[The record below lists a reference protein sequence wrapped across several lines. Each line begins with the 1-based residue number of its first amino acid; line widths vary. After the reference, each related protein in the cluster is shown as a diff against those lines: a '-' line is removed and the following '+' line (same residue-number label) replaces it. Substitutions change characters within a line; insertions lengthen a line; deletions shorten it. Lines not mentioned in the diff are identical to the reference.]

1 MAFQDLTPELRT
13 RLSRVERLV
22 GLFVAVA
29 IVLLV
34 AGLTYYI
41 YRLGARKGW
50 FVRKLPYF
58 TFVNNAAGLRV
69 GDPVRLM
76 GFDIGE
82 ITEITAQ
89 PPFDYFDV
97 YVAFV
102 VREEYVG
109 YVWDDSRAIVA
120 SSDFLG
126 KRAIEVTKGTNGPP
140 TYLFHQLQ
148 YLPIADALAL
158 PSPTNYFL
166 GRSVYDSSGATRLA
180 KAYDRLDRA
189 PLQRLAEQGMT
200 NIEVFE
206 KTVRTKWP
214 AGIWDYKAGF
224 YRPFDHVIDKGF
236 FLPPL
241 EAPALAARLEKVADT
256 VEASL
261 PGILAIT
268 NRLNRVLD
276 KAGETAANA
285 EELLQDLRPVLAN
298 LTVVTANLTNGQG
311 SLGDWILGP
320 EMRRQIS
327 ETIQSANDLLTHSGS
342 QIEITSSNLTSVLL
356 NLASVTSNLNAQVAA
371 NTNILTEISS
381 AVRNA
386 DDLMQG
392 LKRHWLLRSA
402 FKEKKPANPQPAKP
416 RSGRAVSPKN
426 QGR

>member
-1 MAFQDLTPELRT
+1 MAFHDLTPELRT

-22 GLFVAVA
+22 GMFVVVAV
-29 IVLLV
+29 VLLIM
-34 AGLTYYI
+34 GLSYYV

-58 TFVNNAAGLRV
+58 TFVNNATGLRA
-69 GDPVRLM
+69 GDPVKLM

-109 YVWDDSRAIVA
+109 YIWDDSRAVVA

-126 KRAIEVTKGTNGPP
+126 KRAIEVIKGTNGPP
-140 TYLFHQLQ
+140 TYLF
-148 YLPIADALAL
+148 YDVRKVSMSTAVALEA
-158 PSPTNYFL
+158 TNYFL
-166 GRSVYDSSGATRLA
+166 AQSVYDSTSEKLLT
-180 KAYDRLDRA
+180 KAYERLDRV
-189 PLQRLAEQGMT
+189 PLQRLSDQGMES
-200 NIEVFE
+200 IEIFDKGE
-206 KTVRTKWP
+206 RTQWP
-214 AGIWDYKAGF
+214 SAIWDYKEAR
-224 YRPFDHVIDKGF
+224 YRTFDRTIDKGF

-256 VEASL
+256 VEAAL
-261 PGILAIT
+261 PGILALT

-276 KAGETAANA
+276 QATETAANA
-285 EELLQDLRPVLAN
+285 DDVLQGLRPVLVN
-298 LTVVTANLTNGQG
+298 LAQVSANLTNGQG

-320 EMRRQIS
+320 EMRRQLT
-327 ETIQSANDLLTHSGS
+327 ETVSSANSLLTNSDARL
-342 QIEITSSNLTSVLL
+342 ELTTTNVTLVLL

-371 NTNILTEISS
+371 NTNILSEISS

-386 DDLMQG
+386 DDLVQG

-402 FKEKKPANPQPAKP
+402 FREPKSGQPATTKP

-426 QGR
+426 R

>member
-1 MAFQDLTPELRT
+1 MAFHDLTPELRT

-22 GLFVAVA
+22 GMFVVVAV
-29 IVLLV
+29 VLLV
-34 AGLTYYI
+34 VGLSYYV

-58 TFVNNAAGLRV
+58 TFVNNATGLRV
-69 GDPVRLM
+69 GDPVKLM

-109 YVWDDSRAIVA
+109 YIWDDSRAVVA

-126 KRAIEVTKGTNGPP
+126 KRAIEVIKGTNGPP
-140 TYLFHQLQ
+140 TYLFHDVRKVSMST
-148 YLPIADALAL
+148 AVALEA
-158 PSPTNYFL
+158 TNYFL
-166 GRSVYDSSGATRLA
+166 AQSVFDSTTEKLLT
-180 KAYDRLDRA
+180 KAYERLDRV
-189 PLQRLAEQGMT
+189 PLQRLSDQGMES
-200 NIEVFE
+200 IEIFDKAE
-206 KTVRTKWP
+206 RTPWP
-214 AGIWDYKAGF
+214 SAIWDYKEAR
-224 YRPFDHVIDKGF
+224 YRTFDRTIDKGF

-256 VEASL
+256 VETAL
-261 PGILAIT
+261 PGILALT

-276 KAGETAANA
+276 QASETAANA
-285 EELLQDLRPVLAN
+285 DDVLNELRPVLVN
-298 LTVVTANLTNGQG
+298 LAQVSANLTNGQG
-311 SLGDWILGP
+311 SLGDWIMGP
-320 EMRRQIS
+320 EMRRQLT
-327 ETIQSANDLLTHSGS
+327 ETVSSANSLLTNSDARL
-342 QIEITSSNLTSVLL
+342 ELTTTNLTLVLL

-371 NTNILTEISS
+371 NTNILSEISS
-381 AVRNA
+381 AVKNA
-386 DDLMQG
+386 DELMQG

-402 FKEKKPANPQPAKP
+402 FRESKSGQPGTTKP

-426 QGR
+426 R